1 MEHHEVLIVGGG
13 NAGISLG
20 ARLLRDGASD
30 VAIVESQEVH
40 RYRPLLNYVGA
51 GEVDM
56 SSLERPMGDV
66 IPAGCTWIRDSVVS
80 VDTGSSTLSTR
91 DGRTLHWSTLVL
103 CPGMQEDWDATT
115 GLREAYDD
123 GWAGS
128 TFVPDSA
135 PHVWK
140 ALRSLRSGS
149 VVFTVPPE
157 PAPCGATA
165 LKPLFMACDHWRR
178 QGVLDDLEVRLVVP
192 GPGVLGLSSADETL
206 SSVAAS
212 YGVEVLPEARVVRLD
227 SPSRAVT
234 VDSPAGSR
242 TLEDVAYAHVVPH
255 YRAPRWIDE
264 SGLAID
270 AASGLVDI
278 DPETLRHS
286 RHQSIWALGD
296 AAGVATRPSGGALRP
311 QVEILAE
318 NIAAAA
324 RGDALRRYDGYT
336 VMPITTSRRKLM
348 LVEIDREGHAKPSVP
363 FVVLTRPRRSTWLF
377 DRYALPVIY
386 FRRIL
391 RGKV

>member
-1 MEHHEVLIVGGG
+1 MRE
-13 NAGISLG
+13 
-20 ARLLRDGASD
+20 
-30 VAIVESQEVH
+30 
-40 RYRPLLNYVGA
+40 
-51 GEVDM
+51 
-56 SSLERPMGDV
+56 V
-66 IPAGCTWIRDSVVS
+66 IPDGCTWIRDSVVS
-80 VDTGSSTLSTR
+80 VDTGASTVSTR

-103 CPGMQEDWDATT
+103 CPGLQEDWDATR

-140 ALRSLRSGS
+140 ALRSLRRGS
-149 VVFTVPPE
+149 VIFTVPPE

-178 QGVLDDLEVRLVVP
+178 EGVLKDLEIRVAVP
-192 GPGVLGLSSADETL
+192 GPGVLGLPSADETL
-206 SSVAAS
+206 SSVSAS
-212 YGVEVLPEARVVRLD
+212 YGVEVLRETRVARLD
-227 SPSRAVT
+227 SSSRAVT

-242 TLEDVAYAHVVPH
+242 TLEDVTYAHVVPQ
-255 YRAPRWIDE
+255 YRAPRWIAE
-264 SGLAID
+264 SGLAIE

-286 RHQSIWALGD
+286 RHQAIWALGD
-296 AAGVATRPSGGALRP
+296 AADVATRPSGGALRP
-311 QVEILAE
+311 QVEILAH
-318 NIAAAA
+318 NIPAAA
-324 RGDALRRYDGYT
+324 RGDELRRYDGYT

-348 LVEIDREGHAKPSVP
+348 LLEVDREGHSKPSAPLVD
-363 FVVLTRPRRSTWLF
+363 LTKPRRSTWMF